1 MKTNKG
7 LIKEKRDSERFLQI
21 VAPQYLGVYVVN
33 RKTDSFHDIIGLDY
47 FRSIVNSQ
55 TDCYSQAMQIYKE
68 CYVKQ
73 DCWGT
78 IDYALDYNTIYSI
91 LNKGEKVV
99 VTYFKTNGQLIKLV
113 IQPYSNLESEKDLSI
128 WMYSIVDVNEENIEL
143 IRQKRLSHTLEEL
156 RSTNQKLEEALAEV
170 EREKNILDQLCK
182 DFSGV
187 YDVDL
192 NSGKFKILKLSE
204 RTNVKQLFDKNLDCY
219 KDFGVC
225 IQDYC
230 DAFVV
235 EEDQEAFLAWFDF
248 KYLKEQFTKTDR
260 IAFHYQSVPNLEQK
274 HFFEVQ
280 VVQVKSNLDEFRVLV
295 GFRYIDD
302 ILEVERENQNILK
315 KSLDEAKLKNEIIS
329 AIGKTFQYISRVDV
343 ENDYYEEIMG
353 NDELRMS
360 YDNRSGKS
368 SENSK
373 VMCEKRVSK
382 EFQKGFMAFTD
393 LTTLPKRLAHKEMVD
408 FEYRVNDGNWR
419 IMWFIVKKRNENNRV
434 THVLCA
440 IRSISAEKRK
450 EQKLLIL
457 ADEAREE
464 SRLKTKFLSDM
475 SHDMRTPLNGILG
488 ILEMANRNPSD
499 MKYQRDC
506 REKIERVTKQ
516 LVSMINDILE
526 MNKLETESRNMIKE
540 TFDLAQILRVSNEK
554 AQQQASKKGIEYSID
569 WDKSSYEHQYLVGN
583 PLYCARILDILA
595 DNAIKFSNPKS
606 LITVW
611 CKEEKVDEEHSMFEF
626 GCQDHGVGMSE
637 DFLKKAFDAF
647 SQENPMARTKYEGMG
662 LGLSIAKKMADLMSA
677 KIELISKKG
686 EGTIAIFR
694 IPFKIGQERV
704 DINSK
709 NYENIS
715 VEGLRALVVE
725 DNELN
730 MEIIKFILEECN
742 IEMECVKDG
751 VEAITMFEQSP
762 LNYYDVI
769 LMDIMMP
776 KLNGLDATRKIRA
789 LSRKD
794 AHNVPIIAMSAN
806 AFSEDIMSSRI
817 AGIDYYVTKPID
829 KNHLIQSIKKGLVKY
844 AK

>member
-1 MKTNKG
+1 MNVKKPVN
-7 LIKEKRDSERFLQI
+7 EKRDTERFLKMI
-21 VAPQYLGVYVVN
+21 APQYLGVYVLD
-33 RKTDSFHDIIGLDY
+33 RKSDSFRNIVGLDY
-47 FRSIVNSQ
+47 FHNILKVQ
-55 TDCYSQAMQIYKE
+55 TDCYSKTMQIYKKRFVQE
-68 CYVKQ
+68 
-73 DCWGT
+73 DCWAT
-78 IDYALDYNTIYSI
+78 IDYVLDYNLIYST
-91 LNKGEKVV
+91 LAKREKVV
-99 VTYFKTNGQLIKLV
+99 VTYFKTDGQLIKLV
-113 IQPYSNLESEKDLSI
+113 VEPYSNLEDEKDLSI
-128 WMYSIVDVNEENIEL
+128 WTYSNVDVNDENVEL

-156 RSTNQKLEEALAEV
+156 SATNRKLEKALIEI

-192 NSGKFKILKLSE
+192 NSGKFKTLKLSE
-204 RTNVKQLFDKNLDCY
+204 RTNVKQLFDTNLDCY

-225 IQDYC
+225 IKDYC

-235 EEDQEAFLAWFDF
+235 KEDQEAFLKWFDF
-248 KYLKEQFTKTDR
+248 EKLKEQLTQIDR
-260 IAFHYQSVPNLEQK
+260 IAFHYQSVLNLEK
-274 HFFEVQ
+274 KRFFEVQ
-280 VVQVKSNLDEFRVLV
+280 VVRVKSDENEFRVLF

-302 ILEVERENQNILK
+302 ILEVERENQSKLQ
-315 KSLDEAKLKNEIIS
+315 KSLDEAELKNEIIS
-329 AIGKTFQYISRVDV
+329 AIGKTFQYISRVDI

-353 NDELRMS
+353 NDEFHTS
-360 YDNRSGKS
+360 NDNRVGKS
-368 SENSK
+368 SVNSK

-393 LTTLPKRLAHKEMVD
+393 LSTLPNRLENREMVD

-419 IMWFIVKKRNENNRV
+419 IMWFIVKKRDENHHA

-440 IRSISAEKRK
+440 IRSLSAEKRK

-499 MKYQRDC
+499 LKYQRDC
-506 REKIERVTKQ
+506 REKIENITRQ

-526 MNKLETESRNMIKE
+526 INKLETESRNIIKE
-540 TFDLAQILRVSNEK
+540 TFDLAQVLRTSNEK
-554 AQQQASKKGIEYSID
+554 AQQQACKKEIEYIVD
-569 WDKSSYEHQYLVGN
+569 WNKSNYEHQYLVGN

-595 DNAIKFSNPKS
+595 DNAIKFSYPKS
-606 LITVW
+606 SITVW
-611 CKEEKVDEEHSMFEF
+611 CKEEKVDDEHSVFEF

-637 DFLKKAFDAF
+637 DFKDKAFDAF
-647 SQENPMARTKYEGMG
+647 SQENQIARTNYEGMG
-662 LGLSIAKKMADLMSA
+662 LGLAIAKKMASLMSA
-677 KIELISKKG
+677 KIELNSKKG
-686 EGTIAIFR
+686 EGTTAIFR
-694 IPFKIGQERV
+694 IPFKIGHERV
-704 DINSK
+704 DLNLKS
-709 NYENIS
+709 YENIS

-725 DNELN
+725 DNDLN

-742 IEMECVKDG
+742 IKIECAKDG
-751 VEAITMFEQSP
+751 LEAISMFEQSSIG
-762 LNYYDVI
+762 YYDVI

-776 KLNGLDATRKIRA
+776 KLNGLDATRKIRT

-794 AHNVPIIAMSAN
+794 ACNVPIIAMSAN
-806 AFSEDIMSSRI
+806 AFLEDIMNSRI

-829 KNHLIQSIKKGLVKY
+829 KNRLIESIKKGLAKY
-844 AK
+844 IK